1 MTRSLERGEAIR
13 LERVDTIA
21 DGLAAPFAGKL
32 TFAHVQTLVDAMVT
46 VSDRQITEA
55 AGLVLE
61 RGKVLA
67 EPAAAA
73 SVAALLSGKTGLPR
87 GATVVCVL
95 SGGNADRDRL
105 RALL

>member
-1 MTRSLERGEAIR
+1 MTRSLERGEPVR

-21 DGLAAPFAGKL
+21 DGLVAPFAGRI
-32 TFAHVQTLVDAMVT
+32 TFAHVTALVDAMVT
-46 VSDRQITEA
+46 VADRPIAEA
-55 AGLVLE
+55 VGLILE
-61 RGKVLA
+61 RCKVLA

-73 SVAALLSGKTGLPR
+73 SVAALLSGMTGLPR

-105 RALL
+105 KALL